1 MRVLSFCNLD
11 RGESEN
17 YAVDKKTY
25 EFITW
30 KPAFSEYMETD
41 CGYRVGT
48 IRCSCFEKVG
58 SNGYSPLFQHSKNCW
73 IESLANKKLKNKK
86 DAFEFLETIVLET
99 MNQEALVNF
108 KALEKILK
116 ILAHVIFYVEN
127 NISELKLEEKS
138 IFFQNATYAFSN
150 LISQYDGW
158 ITAIDSKKS
167 EIASNIL
174 MDILNMTSF
183 IAYNLQK
190 EFPYMRIQK
199 KNVEILISTNSYGK
213 YNFFE
218 KNSSIIVAENLKI
231 DGIIDN
237 PYFNISIKRLDNYLL
252 NGINESQI
260 LNTNINLYERITNE
274 LKVSNFDDITLA
286 KIKTVRTQ

>member
-1 MRVLSFCNLD
+1 
-11 RGESEN
+11 
-17 YAVDKKTY
+17 
-25 EFITW
+25 
-30 KPAFSEYMETD
+30 
-41 CGYRVGT
+41 
-48 IRCSCFEKVG
+48 
-58 SNGYSPLFQHSKNCW
+58 
-73 IESLANKKLKNKK
+73 
-86 DAFEFLETIVLET
+86 
-99 MNQEALVNF
+99 
-108 KALEKILK
+108 
-116 ILAHVIFYVEN
+116 
-127 NISELKLEEKS
+127 
-138 IFFQNATYAFSN
+138 
-150 LISQYDGW
+150 
-158 ITAIDSKKS
+158 
-167 EIASNIL
+167 
-174 MDILNMTSF
+174 MTSF
-183 IAYNLQK
+183 MAYNLQK

>member
-1 MRVLSFCNLD
+1 L
-11 RGESEN
+11 
-17 YAVDKKTY
+17 
-25 EFITW
+25 
-30 KPAFSEYMETD
+30 KPAFSGEYTETY

-48 IRCSCFEKVG
+48 IRCSCFDKVG
-58 SNGYSPLFQHSKNCW
+58 SNDYFPHFQHFKNCW
-73 IESLANKKLKNKK
+73 VDLLANKKLRDKS
-86 DAFEFLETIVLET
+86 DAFEFLETIVLNT
-99 MNQEALVNF
+99 IDQEALINF
-108 KALEKILK
+108 KALEKVLE
-116 ILAHVIFYVEN
+116 ILAHSIFYVQN

-174 MDILNMTSF
+174 MNILNMTSF
-183 IAYNLQK
+183 MAYNLQK

-199 KNVEILISTNSYGK
+199 ENVEILISTNPSYGK

-218 KNSSIIVAENLKI
+218 KSSSIIVAENLKI

-237 PYFNISIKRLDNYLL
+237 PYFNISIKGLGNYLL

-260 LNTNINLYERITNE
+260 LNTNILE
-274 LKVSNFDDITLA
+274 LEVLNFDDITLA
-286 KIKTVRTQ
+286 KNITVRTR